1 MNRQNLPAQTFLQH
15 LKDHP
20 MPGKLSAQ
28 PDPLLVLRQQAVMH
42 EHNRLETVAEL
53 LALTAI
59 LTVQRVL
66 TGHEVIT
73 IGRAMFQF
81 GQGDRAQGIQAAHC
95 LPGHPYFNGL
105 ALHTVDEWQPEILA
119 RHQIKPLPL
128 ASKLRNL
135 CGRTDYVDA
144 SLNQT
149 DCLIEI
155 MDDGR
160 GLKPTLG
167 RALHHLQQHLKHRPA
182 KDWPAVGELVAQAM
196 EIYRQHASYV
206 CQERLHQL
214 PFTNTSD
221 ATTTSKSHILE
232 SYLQMVQNGALI
244 PEACSQHGF
253 QQITRDTINTS
264 STP

>member
-28 PDPLLVLRQQAVMH
+28 PDPLLALRQQAVMH
-42 EHNRLETVAEL
+42 EHHRLETIAEL
-53 LALTAI
+53 LAITAI

-81 GQGDRAQGIQAAHC
+81 GKGDRAQGIQAAHC

-119 RHQIKPLPL
+119 RHQLKPLPL

-182 KDWPAVGELVAQAM
+182 KDWPAVGELVAQSM
-196 EIYRQHASYV
+196 EIYRQHAAYV

-214 PFTNTSD
+214 PFTTTPN
-221 ATTTSKSHILE
+221 ATAIPKSHILE
-232 SYLQMVQNGALI
+232 SYLQVVQNGTFI
-244 PEACSQHGF
+244 PDSTSLNGF
-253 QQITRDTINTS
+253 FRVVTEVLKR
-264 STP
+264 